1 MTKDMHYTLF
11 ELNNLVRQTIEQTL
25 SEEYWVEAELSE
37 ARQVNGHCYMELVE
51 KDDLHNTPVA
61 KASAKCWRGTWSR
74 ILPKFMTV
82 TGAQPR
88 AGMKV
93 LMKVYPQ
100 FHEAYGFSW
109 IVTDIDPTYTLGD
122 MARRRQEIVRRLKD
136 EGVFDLNKQLPLPLF
151 AQRIAVVSSQTAAGL
166 GDFCHQLTHN
176 GYGFAFTIELFT
188 ATMQGEGVEQSVVAA
203 LNDIY
208 CRADRF
214 DCVVII
220 RGGGATSDLS
230 GFDSLMLAENI
241 ANFPLPVITGIG
253 HDRDETVADM
263 VAHTR
268 VKTPTAAAALLI
280 DNLKAVA
287 DRIDTAA
294 RRIHDNTRLLMQR
307 ETQRLDRIT
316 HLIPTYLSLVTTRQ
330 TSRLDTLSSRLA
342 TAATTAVER
351 QSVRLQMAEGRI
363 RPAVD
368 RRMTAE
374 RHRMEMMSQRLAAL
388 DPQLLLSRGYSITTL
403 NGKAVTDSCLLSP
416 GDVVETRLAKG
427 RVEAKTVAVYKG

>member
-208 CRADRF
+208 CRADQF

-268 VKTPTAAAALLI
+268 VKTPTAAA
-280 DNLKAVA
+280 
-287 DRIDTAA
+287 
-294 RRIHDNTRLLMQR
+294 RLLMQR

-342 TAATTAVER
+342 TAATAAVER

-374 RHRMEMMSQRLAAL
+374 HHRMEMMSQRLAAL

-403 NGKAVTDSCLLSP
+403 NGKAVTDSCQLSP

>member
-1 MTKDMHYTLF
+1 
-11 ELNNLVRQTIEQTL
+11 
-25 SEEYWVEAELSE
+25 
-37 ARQVNGHCYMELVE
+37 
-51 KDDLHNTPVA
+51 
-61 KASAKCWRGTWSR
+61 
-74 ILPKFMTV
+74 MTV

-122 MARRRQEIVRRLKD
+122 MARRRQEIVRRLKE

-166 GDFCHQLTHN
+166 GDFCQQLTHN

-208 CRADRF
+208 GRADRF

-316 HLIPTYLSLVTTRQ
+316 HLIPTYSL
-330 TSRLDTLSSRLA
+330 LA
-342 TAATTAVER
+342 PRHGSHDGSGA
-351 QSVRLQMAEGRI
+351 
-363 RPAVD
+363 
-368 RRMTAE
+368 AE
-374 RHRMEMMSQRLAAL
+374 REAADGRRTYPAGSRPPHDGGAPQDGDDESAPCRPRPPAAAQPRLFDNDTQRQGGDRQQPA
-388 DPQLLLSRGYSITTL
+388 LSRRRG
-403 NGKAVTDSCLLSP
+403 
-416 GDVVETRLAKG
+416 GDEARKG
-427 RVEAKTVAVYKG
+427 

>member
-1 MTKDMHYTLF
+1 M
-11 ELNNLVRQTIEQTL
+11 
-25 SEEYWVEAELSE
+25 
-37 ARQVNGHCYMELVE
+37 
-51 KDDLHNTPVA
+51 
-61 KASAKCWRGTWSR
+61 
-74 ILPKFMTV
+74 
-82 TGAQPR
+82 
-88 AGMKV
+88 
-93 LMKVYPQ
+93 
-100 FHEAYGFSW
+100 
-109 IVTDIDPTYTLGD
+109 
-122 MARRRQEIVRRLKD
+122 
-136 EGVFDLNKQLPLPLF
+136 
-151 AQRIAVVSSQTAAGL
+151 
-166 GDFCHQLTHN
+166 
-176 GYGFAFTIELFT
+176 
-188 ATMQGEGVEQSVVAA
+188 
-203 LNDIY
+203 
-208 CRADRF
+208 
-214 DCVVII
+214 VII

-374 RHRMEMMSQRLAAL
+374 RHRIEMMSQRLAAL

>member
-1 MTKDMHYTLF
+1 MHYTLF

-166 GDFCHQLTHN
+166 GDFCHQLLHN
-176 GYGFAFTIELFT
+176 SHGFAFTIELFT

-342 TAATTAVER
+342 TAATAATAAVER

-368 RRMTAE
+368 RCMTAE

-403 NGKAVTDSCLLSP
+403 NGKAVTDSCQLSP

>member
-253 HDRDETVADM
+253 HDRDETVAD
-263 VAHTR
+263 
-268 VKTPTAAAALLI
+268 
-280 DNLKAVA
+280 
-287 DRIDTAA
+287 RIDTAA

-403 NGKAVTDSCLLSP
+403 NGKAVTDSCQLSP

>member
-1 MTKDMHYTLF
+1 M
-11 ELNNLVRQTIEQTL
+11 
-25 SEEYWVEAELSE
+25 
-37 ARQVNGHCYMELVE
+37 
-51 KDDLHNTPVA
+51 
-61 KASAKCWRGTWSR
+61 
-74 ILPKFMTV
+74 
-82 TGAQPR
+82 
-88 AGMKV
+88 
-93 LMKVYPQ
+93 
-100 FHEAYGFSW
+100 
-109 IVTDIDPTYTLGD
+109 
-122 MARRRQEIVRRLKD
+122 
-136 EGVFDLNKQLPLPLF
+136 
-151 AQRIAVVSSQTAAGL
+151 
-166 GDFCHQLTHN
+166 
-176 GYGFAFTIELFT
+176 
-188 ATMQGEGVEQSVVAA
+188 
-203 LNDIY
+203 
-208 CRADRF
+208 
-214 DCVVII
+214 II

-263 VAHTR
+263 AAHTR

-342 TAATTAVER
+342 TAATAAVER

-403 NGKAVTDSCLLSP
+403 NGKAVTDSSQLSP
-416 GDVVETRLAKG
+416 GDVWRRG
-427 RVEAKTVAVYKG
+427 SQSRVEAKTVAVYPS

>member
-1 MTKDMHYTLF
+1 MHYTLF

-122 MARRRQEIVRRLKD
+122 MARRRQEIVRRLKE

-188 ATMQGEGVEQSVVAA
+188 ATMQGEGVEQSIIAA
-203 LNDIY
+203 LDSINAEY
-208 CRADRF
+208 EEF

-230 GFDSLMLAENI
+230 GFDTLALAENV
-241 ANFPLPVITGIG
+241 ANFPLPIITGIG
-253 HDRDETVADM
+253 HERDESVLDM
-263 VAHTR
+263 ISFQR
-268 VKTPTAAAALLI
+268 VKTPTAAAAFLI
-280 DNLKAVA
+280 NHLAEVYARVMDAQETIVQNVKHRLQVEKM
-287 DRIDTAA
+287 RIE
-294 RRIHDNTRLLMQR
+294 RLSSTIPVQFSLVKTKQGAY
-307 ETQRLDRIT
+307 LDRLMTRIT
-316 HLIPTYLSLVTTRQ
+316 TNLQSKISDAQRRLEILSKNIQPVL
-330 TSRLDTLSSRLA
+330 
-342 TAATTAVER
+342 ER
-351 QSVRLQMAEGRI
+351 KMLNENHRLQLLQQRI
-363 RPAVD
+363 QA
-368 RRMTAE
+368 
-374 RHRMEMMSQRLAAL
+374 Q
-388 DPQLLLSRGYSITTL
+388 DPELLLKRGYSITL
-403 NGKAVTDSCLLSP
+403 KDGKSIRSASQLKA
-416 GDVVETRLAKG
+416 GDIIETRFAEGHVKSE
-427 RVEAKTVAVYKG
+427 VK

>member
-1 MTKDMHYTLF
+1 MHYTLF
-11 ELNNLVRQTIEQTL
+11 ELNNLVRLTIEQTL
-25 SEEYWVEAELSE
+25 SDEYWVEAELSE

-122 MARRRQEIVRRLKD
+122 MARRRQEIVRRLKE

-166 GDFCHQLTHN
+166 GDFCQQLTNN

-188 ATMQGEGVEQSVVAA
+188 AMMQGEGVEQSVVAA

-208 CRADRF
+208 GRADQF

-307 ETQRLDRIT
+307 EGQRLDRIT

-330 TSRLDTLSSRLA
+330 TSRLDNLSSRLA
-342 TAATTAVER
+342 MAATAAVER

-368 RRMTAE
+368 RHMTAE
-374 RHRMEMMSQRLAAL
+374 RHRMEMMCQRLAAL
-388 DPQLLLSRGYSITTL
+388 DPQQLLSRGYSITTL
-403 NGKAVTDSCLLSP
+403 NGRAVTDSSQLSP

-427 RVEAKTVAVYKG
+427 RVEAKTVVVYPS

>member
-11 ELNNLVRQTIEQTL
+11 ELNNLVRLTIEQTL
-25 SEEYWVEAELSE
+25 SDEYWVEAELSE

-61 KASAKCWRGTWSR
+61 KASAKCWRATWSR

-122 MARRRQEIVRRLKD
+122 MARRRQEIVRRLKE

-166 GDFCHQLTHN
+166 GDFCQQLTNN
-176 GYGFAFTIELFT
+176 GHGFAFTIELFT

-403 NGKAVTDSCLLSP
+403 NGKAVTDSCQLSP